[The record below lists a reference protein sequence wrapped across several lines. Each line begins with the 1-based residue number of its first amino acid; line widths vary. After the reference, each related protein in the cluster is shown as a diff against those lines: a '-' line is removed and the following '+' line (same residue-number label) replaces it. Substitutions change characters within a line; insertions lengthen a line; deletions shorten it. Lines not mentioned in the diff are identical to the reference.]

1 VPGVAFTFDDGPDPE
16 WTPRLLDLLDSV
28 EATATFFPIAAK
40 AAVQPELIARARRAG
55 HTVGLHCHEHVRHSD
70 RDRGWVQADTR
81 EALRLL
87 AQVDLRPSLWRTPWG
102 DTTEFS
108 AQIASENQ
116 LRIVGWTLDTH
127 DWRGDSAE
135 TMLDD
140 TAAGVRAGAI
150 ILAHDG
156 IGPGAERGDIAE
168 TLRYVERVAALAKRQ
183 GLSMEALT

>member
-1 VPGVAFTFDDGPDPE
+1 VSGVALSFDDGPDPQ
-16 WTPRLLDLLDSV
+16 WTPLLLDLLDAVS
-28 EATATFFPIAAK
+28 ARATFFPIASR
-40 AAVQPELIARARRAG
+40 AAAQPELIARARSAG
-55 HTVGLHCHEHVRHSD
+55 HTVGLHCHEHVRHSS
-70 RDRGWVQADTR
+70 RDRAWVEADTR

-87 AQVDLRPSLWRTPWG
+87 AEVDLRPSLWRTPWG

-108 AQIASENQ
+108 AEVASEHQ
-116 LRIVGWTLDTH
+116 LRLVGWTLDTH
-127 DWRGDSAE
+127 DWRGDRAE
-135 TMLDD
+135 TMLED

-168 TLRYVERVAALAKRQ
+168 TLRYVERLAALAKRQ